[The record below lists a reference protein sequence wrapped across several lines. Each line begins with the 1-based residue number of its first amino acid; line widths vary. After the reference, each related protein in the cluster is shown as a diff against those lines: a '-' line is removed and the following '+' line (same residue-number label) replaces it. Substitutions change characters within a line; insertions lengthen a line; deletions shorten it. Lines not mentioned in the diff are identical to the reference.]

1 MAEELEFS
9 KALIVGSH
17 PDDAEFTAGGTIA
30 KWTAEGREVVLVI
43 VTNGSA
49 GSNDPAVERDWLIET
64 RRKEQEAAAEVLG
77 ISEVVWLGYE
87 DGYVEDSHEL
97 RRDLIREMRRF
108 KAEVVIGPDPSTFYF
123 EQRYVN
129 HPDHRHTG
137 EAFLAAVNPGAST
150 TPLYRPELH
159 DKGFEPYDIKA
170 CLLSVTTKPDYFVDV
185 TAFMDRKIAALVA
198 HHTQVGHWT
207 NVGKRV
213 REMSRFMATAA
224 AAEYEYA
231 EAFKALY
238 FS

>member
-108 KAEVVIGPDPSTFYF
+108 KA
-123 EQRYVN
+123 
-129 HPDHRHTG
+129 
-137 EAFLAAVNPGAST
+137 
-150 TPLYRPELH
+150 
-159 DKGFEPYDIKA
+159 
-170 CLLSVTTKPDYFVDV
+170 
-185 TAFMDRKIAALVA
+185 
-198 HHTQVGHWT
+198 
-207 NVGKRV
+207 
-213 REMSRFMATAA
+213 
-224 AAEYEYA
+224 
-231 EAFKALY
+231 
-238 FS
+238 